1 MVRRAGARRLSDPP
15 AGQQRIDDALATHER
30 EELGSGQGR
39 RERGRAEP
47 PPFDQRVEFWLLER
61 EEALAQRGELEPR
74 APPRPA
80 RRTLEGTPDPA
91 PEDVPHRT

>member
-1 MVRRAGARRLSDPP
+1 MVRRAGAGRLSGPP

-30 EELGSGQGR
+30 EELGSRQGR

-61 EEALAQRGELEPR
+61 EQALAERAELEPP
-74 APPRPA
+74 APARPA
-80 RRTLEGTPDPA
+80 RRPLEGAPEPA